1 MIIGITGGIGSGKS
15 VIAQQLRKMG
25 YEVYDTDSQAK
36 RLVVEDAHVREQITA
51 LFGEEVYKDG
61 VYQTALVAQKVF
73 ADKSLLAQLN
83 AIVHPAVK
91 ADIGN
96 WVSEPSD
103 SPKGDPTSDS
113 EAIRLLTA
121 KRSNLQHSCFYEID
135 NALHDAIFVAC
146 IVFFFEV
153 VFEEF
158 RHKLPEVGTCFSSVM
173 FDNLIAG
180 SIAFTIHEL
189 HEHLSLGSGHATKM
203 VFIFLEEKLLMLSPP
218 FLSEFRVIDSGELGI
233 RMHHFFG

>member
-15 VIAQQLRKMG
+15 VIARQLRQMG

-36 RLVVEDAHVREQITA
+36 RLIVEDSKIRKQITA

-73 ADKSLLAQLN
+73 ADKSLLARLN

-96 WVSEPSD
+96 WVSELSD

-113 EAIRLLTA
+113 EAIR
-121 KRSNLQHSCFYEID
+121 QHSDLLFIECAILYQAGID
-135 NALHDAIFVAC
+135 ALCDKVVA
-146 IVFFFEV
+146 VTA
-153 VFEEF
+153 
-158 RHKLPEVGTCFSSVM
+158 PE
-173 FDNLIAG
+173 DIR
-180 SIAFTIHEL
+180 
-189 HEHLSLGSGHATKM
+189 LS
-203 VFIFLEEKLLMLSPP
+203 
-218 FLSEFRVIDSGELGI
+218 RVIARDRSDIDKVRARMRAQSTEEDLRRADIVIHNDGTTPIPQLCEELLQLI
-233 RMHHFFG
+233 K